1 MTHKKDMVLSPGGNP
16 LRRRTLASL
25 VGLAL
30 GGGLTSWGP
39 ASRGATRPLVR
50 MGFTPAFVHDQHALL
65 ADWRAYMERRLG
77 FALEFKQRDSYRETM
92 DLLRLRQI
100 DFAWVCDY
108 PYLHL
113 RDLVRLLAVPL
124 YKGRPYYRSF
134 VIVAAGNKAVTG
146 LKDLKN
152 SVFAYADPLSNTG
165 YLSPRYAL
173 RRMGEDPQ
181 HFFRKTFFTW
191 SHKKV
196 VEAVARGMAQGG
208 AVDSYI
214 WETLDRIDPALTRR
228 TRIVERSPEYGFPP
242 FVAHRDVAP
251 ALFEQMQNF
260 MLTMHQDPEGAAIL
274 GRLYLD
280 GFTRG
285 EPGMYDGV
293 AEMMRAFGEL

>member
-1 MTHKKDMVLSPGGNP
+1 MTRIENMDMSPDGNTS
-16 LRRRTLASL
+16 RRRALSTLA
-25 VGLAL
+25 GLAL
-30 GGGLTSWGP
+30 GGALAPWSP
-39 ASRGATRPLVR
+39 SARGEARPLVR

-65 ADWRAYMERRLG
+65 ADWRVYMERRLG
-77 FALEFKQRDSYRETM
+77 FRLEFKQRDSYRETM

-113 RDLVRLLAVPL
+113 KDLVRLLAVPL
-124 YKGRPYYRSF
+124 YKGRPYYRSY
-134 VIVAAGNKAVTG
+134 VIVSAGNKTATG
-146 LKDLKN
+146 LKDLRN
-152 SVFAYADPLSNTG
+152 GVFAYADPLSNTG

-173 RRMGEDPQ
+173 RRLGEDPQ
-181 HFFRKTFFTW
+181 QFFRKTFFTW

-251 ALFEQMQNF
+251 ALFEQVRNF
-260 MLTMHQDPEGAAIL
+260 MLTMHTDPEGTAIL
-274 GRLYLD
+274 KRLYLD

-285 EPGMYDGV
+285 DPGLYDGV